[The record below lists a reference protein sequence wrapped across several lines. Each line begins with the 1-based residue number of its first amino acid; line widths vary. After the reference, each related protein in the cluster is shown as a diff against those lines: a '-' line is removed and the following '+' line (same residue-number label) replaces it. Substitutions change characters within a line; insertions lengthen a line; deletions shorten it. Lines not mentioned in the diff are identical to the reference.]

1 MGDFSFRA
9 VETLRSVDL
18 VLAEDTRHSGQLLKR
33 YEIPAKMMA
42 YHEHN
47 EAKATPGLVAR
58 LAAGETMALITDAGT
73 PILSDPGG
81 RLVVAAI
88 AAGTQV
94 RSVPGASALSAA
106 AVAPGRPAAQFH
118 FVGFLPRAGV
128 GRRPATSE
136 LTAQGAH
143 QP

>member
-88 AAGTQV
+88 AAGSSGLFGPGGSAVLPARAWEGVPARQLPLFALPP
-94 RSVPGASALSAA
+94 RS
-106 AVAPGRPAAQFH
+106 GR
-118 FVGFLPRAGV
+118 
-128 GRRPATSE
+128 
-136 LTAQGAH
+136 
-143 QP
+143 